1 MRRGNDA
8 SRSFICDADH
18 IPRDTLALAHSV
30 RQRGLDPADEPMR
43 KRPPGAASE
52 ETTGSYALLVTPTR
66 TKRLLNASSGHS
78 PGALGDRL
86 LLLTINPARMGYGLM
101 LGLDT
106 VESVAH
112 VIQVALTPVFLLSG
126 IASLLGVLSTRLA
139 RVADR
144 VDALAEQLEADGP
157 VDRRKLQRRLAYL
170 RRRSHVLDAAVM
182 MGTLGGVA
190 TSCAALLLFVGTLRD
205 RPGVS
210 LFVAFGLALLF
221 TMGALVAFLIEM
233 LLASRGLRDQ
243 ANYANEVGE
252 IHELAAEGV
261 GEPNSWRVGLSVST
275 REEMS
280 AFLTGSFVLASRV
293 CARTIEPRIRTSRL
307 RRW

>member
-1 MRRGNDA
+1 M
-8 SRSFICDADH
+8 
-18 IPRDTLALAHSV
+18 
-30 RQRGLDPADEPMR
+30 
-43 KRPPGAASE
+43 
-52 ETTGSYALLVTPTR
+52 
-66 TKRLLNASSGHS
+66 
-78 PGALGDRL
+78 GDR
-86 LLLTINPARMGYGLM
+86 LM

-144 VDALAEQLEADGP
+144 VDALADQLEADGP
-157 VDRRKLQRRLAYL
+157 IDRRKLRRRLAYL

-221 TMGALVAFLIEM
+221 TIGALVAFLIEM

-243 ANYANEVGE
+243 ANYATEVGE
-252 IHELAAEGV
+252 MHELAAEGV
-261 GEPNSWRVGLSVST
+261 GEPT
-275 REEMS
+275 RG
-280 AFLTGSFVLASRV
+280 GSG
-293 CARTIEPRIRTSRL
+293 
-307 RRW
+307 

>member
-1 MRRGNDA
+1 MA
-8 SRSFICDADH
+8 SF
-18 IPRDTLALAHSV
+18 DT
-30 RQRGLDPADEPMR
+30 PC
-43 KRPPGAASE
+43 
-52 ETTGSYALLVTPTR
+52 
-66 TKRLLNASSGHS
+66 
-78 PGALGDRL
+78 
-86 LLLTINPARMGYGLM
+86 M
-101 LGLDT
+101 L
-106 VESVAH
+106 
-112 VIQVALTPVFLLSG
+112 
-126 IASLLGVLSTRLA
+126 
-139 RVADR
+139 ADR

-157 VDRRKLQRRLAYL
+157 IDRRKLRRRLAYL

-252 IHELAAEGV
+252 MHELAAEGSSRAELV
-261 GEPNSWRVGLSVST
+261 
-275 REEMS
+275 
-280 AFLTGSFVLASRV
+280 ASRV
-293 CARTIEPRIRTSRL
+293 RHIDMRRVGVVMSPPCRNPSRATATIECGHPASHR
-307 RRW
+307 